1 MEKTKKQGFFKS
13 VKNSIFNFDSYQDFA
28 LEDMKKGILYFLK
41 LSILFSIIIAIVF
54 SILQVV
60 ITIPNVKNFIANDI
74 PDFSY
79 SNGTLDVKSDEAVT
93 IDNIADQ
100 VLVLADT
107 KDLDET
113 KINEYKDKINL
124 YDIGVLILKDKVYLK
139 NSYTGT
145 DLQEIPMS
153 DIGSIYGKSEFTKQ
167 DIVNDINSINMISLC
182 ISLAFTVFLGFF
194 ITYLIMSILDII
206 ILALLSNIVAMLLRV
221 RMKVSALVNI
231 SVHAMTLPIILL
243 LIYAIV
249 LMTTGFEIKY
259 FNIMYRGIAYIYVIT
274 AVFLIRQNLIKQ
286 QMELTTIVQKQQEL
300 KQQIEEKEKE
310 KKEQEPKEK
319 DEQKDNKEDE
329 SNDKKE
335 EKDNNVGKEANG
347 EV

>member
-13 VKNSIFNFDSYQDFA
+13 IKNSIFNFDSYQDFA
-28 LEDMKKGILYFLK
+28 LEEMKRGIFYFLK
-41 LSILFSIIIAIVF
+41 LAILFSVIIAIVF
-54 SILQVV
+54 SVLQVV
-60 ITIPNVKNFIANDI
+60 VTIPNAKNFIASDI

-79 SNGTLDVKSDEAVT
+79 SNGILDVKSDETVT

-100 VLVLADT
+100 VLIIADT

-124 YDIGVLILKDKVYLK
+124 YDIGVLVLKDKVYLK
-139 NSYTGT
+139 NSYAGIG
-145 DLQEIPMS
+145 LQEIPMS
-153 DIGSIYGKSEFTKQ
+153 DIGSIYGKNEFTKQ

-286 QMELTTIVQKQQEL
+286 QMELTTIVQKQKEL
-300 KQQIEEKEKE
+300 KQQLEEKEKE
-310 KKEQEPKEK
+310 QQEPKEK
-319 DEQKDNKEDE
+319 DEQKDKKEDE

>member
-1 MEKTKKQGFFKS
+1 MEKTKKQGFFMS
-13 VKNSIFNFDSYQDFA
+13 IKNSIFNFDSYQDFA
-28 LEDMKKGILYFLK
+28 LEDMKRGIFYFLK
-41 LSILFSIIIAIVF
+41 ITLLFSVIIAIVF

-60 ITIPNVKNFIANDI
+60 ITIPNVKNFIATDI

-79 SNGTLDVKSDEAVT
+79 ADGILDVKSDEAVT

-100 VLVLADT
+100 VLIIADT
-107 KDLDET
+107 KDIDDA

-145 DLQEIPMS
+145 SVQEIPMS

-167 DIVNDINSINMISLC
+167 DIENDINNINMISLC

-194 ITYLIMSILDII
+194 ITYLM
-206 ILALLSNIVAMLLRV
+206 LSNIIAMLLRV

-231 SVHAMTLPIILL
+231 SIHAMTLPIILL

-274 AVFLIRQNLIKQ
+274 AVFLIRQSLIKQ
-286 QMELTTIVQKQQEL
+286 QMELTTIVQKQKEL
-300 KQQIEEKEKE
+300 KQQLEEKEKE
-310 KKEQEPKEK
+310 KQEQEPKEK

>member
-1 MEKTKKQGFFKS
+1 MEKTKKQGFFMS
-13 VKNSIFNFDSYQDFA
+13 IKNSIFNFDSYQDFA
-28 LEDMKKGILYFLK
+28 LEDMKRGIFYFLK
-41 LSILFSIIIAIVF
+41 ITLLFSVIIAIVF

-60 ITIPNVKNFIANDI
+60 ITIPNVKNFIATDI

-79 SNGTLDVKSDEAVT
+79 ADGILDVKSEDTVT

-100 VLVLADT
+100 VLIIADT
-107 KDLDET
+107 KDIDDA

-124 YDIGVLILKDKVYLK
+124 YDIGVLVLKDKVYLK
-139 NSYTGT
+139 NSYAGTG
-145 DLQEIPMS
+145 LQEIPMS
-153 DIGSIYGKSEFTKQ
+153 DIGSIYGKNEFTKQ

-286 QMELTTIVQKQQEL
+286 QMELTTIVQKQKEL
-300 KQQIEEKEKE
+300 KQQLEEKEKE
-310 KKEQEPKEK
+310 QQEPKEK
-319 DEQKDNKEDE
+319 DEQKDKKEDE

>member
-13 VKNSIFNFDSYQDFA
+13 IKNSIFNFDSYQDFA
-28 LEDMKKGILYFLK
+28 LEEMKRGIFYFLK
-41 LSILFSIIIAIVF
+41 LAILFSVIIAIVF
-54 SILQVV
+54 SVLQVV
-60 ITIPNVKNFIANDI
+60 VTIPNAKNFIASDI

-79 SNGTLDVKSDEAVT
+79 SNGILDVKSDETVT

-100 VLVLADT
+100 VLIIADT

-124 YDIGVLILKDKVYLK
+124 YDIGVLVLKDKVYLK
-139 NSYTGT
+139 NSYAGTG
-145 DLQEIPMS
+145 LQEIPMS
-153 DIGSIYGKSEFTKQ
+153 DIGSIYGKNKFTKQ

-286 QMELTTIVQKQQEL
+286 QMELTTIVQKQKEL
-300 KQQIEEKEKE
+300 KQQLEEKEKE
-310 KKEQEPKEK
+310 KQEPKEK

>member
-13 VKNSIFNFDSYQDFA
+13 IKNSIFNFDSYQDFA
-28 LEDMKKGILYFLK
+28 LEEMKRGIFYFLK
-41 LSILFSIIIAIVF
+41 LAILFSVIIAIVF
-54 SILQVV
+54 SVLQVV
-60 ITIPNVKNFIANDI
+60 VTIPNAKNFIASDI

-79 SNGTLDVKSDEAVT
+79 SNGILDVKSDETVT

-100 VLVLADT
+100 VLIIADT

-124 YDIGVLILKDKVYLK
+124 YDIGVLVLKDKVYLK
-139 NSYTGT
+139 NSYAGTG
-145 DLQEIPMS
+145 LQEIPMS
-153 DIGSIYGKSEFTKQ
+153 DIGSIYGKNEFTKQ

-206 ILALLSNIVAMLLRV
+206 ILALLCNIVAMLLRV

-286 QMELTTIVQKQQEL
+286 QMELTTIVQKQKEL
-300 KQQIEEKEKE
+300 KQQLEEKEKE
-310 KKEQEPKEK
+310 QQEPKEK
-319 DEQKDNKEDE
+319 DEQKDKKEDE

>member
-1 MEKTKKQGFFKS
+1 MEKTKKQGFFMS
-13 VKNSIFNFDSYQDFA
+13 IKNSIFNFDSYQDFA
-28 LEDMKKGILYFLK
+28 LEDMKRGIFYFLK
-41 LSILFSIIIAIVF
+41 LTVLFSVIIAIVF

-60 ITIPNVKNFIANDI
+60 ITIPNVKNFIATDI

-79 SNGTLDVKSDEAVT
+79 ADGILDVKSEDTVT

-100 VLVLADT
+100 VLIIADT
-107 KDLDET
+107 KDLDDT

-124 YDIGVLILKDKVYLK
+124 YDIGVLVLKDKVYLK

-145 DLQEIPMS
+145 SVQEIPMS
-153 DIGSIYGKSEFTKQ
+153 DIGSIYRKSEFTKQ

-206 ILALLSNIVAMLLRV
+206 ILALLSNIIAMLLRV

-286 QMELTTIVQKQQEL
+286 QMELTTIVQKQKEL
-300 KQQIEEKEKE
+300 KQQLEEKEKE
-310 KKEQEPKEK
+310 QQEPKEK
-319 DEQKDNKEDE
+319 DEQKDKKEDE